1 MNEDGEEPVSCK
13 GNVRAKPIIG
23 GITLLLIALG
33 AEGVQAQMEA
43 APSQLRLEWSVD
55 RDKRGRPWIT
65 GYVYN
70 DEPRWAGN
78 VLLRIEAVDAT
89 GESTDSTTGYVY
101 GFVPPWGRSY
111 FDLPAPRGSTYRVT
125 VESFGWRSW
134 GGP

>member
-1 MNEDGEEPVSCK
+1 MRFK

-55 RDKRGRPWIT
+55 RDKRGRPWII

-70 DEPRWAGN
+70 DENHWAGN
-78 VLLRIEAVDAT
+78 VLLRIEVVDAA
-89 GESTDSTTGYVY
+89 GAVTDSTTGYVS

-111 FDLPAPRGSTYRVT
+111 FDLAAPPGSSYRVT
-125 VESFGWRSW
+125 VESFDWRPW
-134 GGP
+134 LGG